1 MAEGGSPLVQRRRLG
16 AELKKARQESGLTQE
31 QVATEMRWSLSKI
44 TRIESASS
52 DISTSDLK
60 ALLQLYG
67 VNDPVQVDSLIALV
81 RVPEALSMA
90 VKFGQKSR
98 KSRNSDVPIPFEAC
112 DPIGSFVFVS
122 YSHRDKA
129 VAYPEL
135 HRIRRLGIRVWYD
148 EGILPGRDYPDAL
161 ASTLKNSAAF
171 VALITP
177 AAVASTDVKNEIWL
191 ARRWEKPFFAI
202 HLEQTELPPGLELQM
217 GAVQAIMRWQMDEE
231 SYERK
236 LRKALASYAERDN

>member
-1 MAEGGSPLVQRRRLG
+1 MADGGSPLVQRRFLC

-31 QVATEMRWSLSKI
+31 QVAAEMKWSLSKV

-52 DISTSDLK
+52 DISASDLK

-67 VNDPVQVDSLIALV
+67 VKDAAQVDSLVALAG
-81 RVPEALSMA
+81 VPEALS
-90 VKFGQKSR
+90 VSIKFGQKSR

-122 YSHRDKA
+122 YAHRDKA
-129 VAYPEL
+129 LAYPEL

-148 EGILPGRDYPDAL
+148 EGILPGRDWPDAL

-191 ARRWEKPFFAI
+191 ARRWKKPFFAI
-202 HLEQTELPPGLELQM
+202 HLAQTELPPGLELQM
-217 GAVQAIMRWQMDEE
+217 GAVQPIMRWQMDEA

-236 LRKALASYAERDN
+236 LGRALASYAEPDN